1 MAATK
6 DYQAEQ
12 DLLGAFLAERCLHW
26 PNYQAKVSVVYAA
39 YEDLCDQSG
48 ERFVS
53 KRKFCAALRQ
63 KGFEGYTNNNL
74 WFRGVAVADQRDETR
89 DEGRFSG

>member
-1 MAATK
+1 LAATK

-12 DLLGAFLAERCLHW
+12 DLLGAFLAERRLQG
-26 PNYQAKVSVVYAA
+26 PNYQAKANVLYGA
-39 YEDLCDQSG
+39 YKDWCEQSG
-48 ERFVS
+48 ERLVS
-53 KRKFCAALRQ
+53 KRNLCVALRE
-63 KGFEGYTNNNL
+63 KGFDEYKNDAL